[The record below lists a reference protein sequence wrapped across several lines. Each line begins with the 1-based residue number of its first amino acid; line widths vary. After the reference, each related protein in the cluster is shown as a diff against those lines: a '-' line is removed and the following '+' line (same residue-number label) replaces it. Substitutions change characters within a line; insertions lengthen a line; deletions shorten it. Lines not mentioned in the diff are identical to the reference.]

1 MATKIVPFTPHVT
14 DVNPAASAAQ
24 ELQNIVTKMESEGWK
39 FVSLSSMQ
47 TAVKPTGCNTTGK
60 SETAFV
66 SIQLLVFSN

>member
-24 ELQNIVTKMESEGWK
+24 ELQNIVTKMEAEGWK

-47 TAVKPTGCNTTGK
+47 TAVKPTGCNSTPKNGTTH
-60 SETAFV
+60 V